1 MGHILQITD
10 LTKRR
15 PGFFLDHLTLHVPA
29 GSIVGLIGEN
39 GAGKTT
45 LMDLILNAV
54 PRDGGNIS
62 IFGQDAFSHE
72 KAVKQRIGVVQDECH
87 LPLLFSPGDIESV
100 LRRLYTHWDA
110 QRYRALL
117 QRFGLPPTQAVGSFS
132 KGMKVK
138 LSFAV
143 ALAHHAE
150 LLLLDEA
157 TSGLDPVM
165 RHDILDLLREFVQS
179 GKGGVLLSTHILS
192 DLSQAADYI
201 ALLHKGKLRFFLSKS
216 DLLCRCGLLHC
227 KEDSFQSIAPADMLA
242 WRKQDGAY
250 QVLVLDREH
259 AARMY
264 PSCTIVPPTLDDVM
278 LLYSKGGAV

>member
-1 MGHILQITD
+1 MT
-10 LTKRR
+10 
-15 PGFFLDHLTLHVPA
+15 
-29 GSIVGLIGEN
+29 N
-39 GAGKTT
+39 
-45 LMDLILNAV
+45 
-54 PRDGGNIS
+54 
-62 IFGQDAFSHE
+62 
-72 KAVKQRIGVVQDECH
+72 
-87 LPLLFSPGDIESV
+87 PLSLLLSPGDIELV
-100 LRRLYTHWDA
+100 LRRIYPHWDA
-110 QRYRALL
+110 QRYRTLL
-117 QRFGLPPTQAVGSFS
+117 QQFGLPPTQAVGSFS

-138 LSFAV
+138 LSFAI
-143 ALAHHAE
+143 ALAHRAE

-227 KEDSFQSIAPADMLA
+227 NKDLFRSIAPADMLA
-242 WRKQDGAY
+242 WRKQNGAY
-250 QVLVLDREH
+250 QVLVSDREH
-259 AARMY
+259 AARTY
-264 PSCTIVPPTLDDVM
+264 PNCTIVPPTLDDVM